1 MRFSKSSIAA
11 LSFVLIFLWLESGDA
26 QPQTSKSPAKSPRAE
41 AIQSEEL
48 KVQSEVV
55 RSLQESRESL
65 EKLRLI
71 YESDLRK
78 RKERL
83 EVLRGLFEK
92 QIISRLE
99 LEQEEHAVASVES
112 QLKDVRRSIAE
123 EDIAFTEAAARE
135 ELLKQGPQ
143 AIGGYSESASL
154 VRYNGGAKWSLANVP
169 QIEAFFMGKFG
180 RALPISALGQTS
192 VHDRM
197 KFDHRNAVDIPIH
210 PDSSEGRAL
219 MAYLREAGIPFIAFR
234 GKMPG
239 AATGAHIHIGKP
251 SGRNGT
257 P

>member
-11 LSFVLIFLWLESGDA
+11 LSLVLNVLWLDSGGA
-26 QPQTSKSPAKSPRAE
+26 QPQNSKPPAKPLRAE
-41 AIQSEEL
+41 AVQSEEL

-55 RSLQESRESL
+55 RSLEESRKSL
-65 EKLRLI
+65 DKLRVI
-71 YESDLRK
+71 YENDLRR

-99 LEQEEHAVASVES
+99 LEQAEHALASVES
-112 QLKDVRRSIAE
+112 QLKEVRRSIAE
-123 EDIAFTEAAARE
+123 EGIAFTEAVARE

-154 VRYNGGAKWSLANVP
+154 VRFNGAAKWSLENVP
-169 QIEAFFMGKFG
+169 QLQAFFMGRFG
-180 RALPISALGQTS
+180 RALPISALGQTA

-197 KFDHRNAVDIPIH
+197 KFDHRDAIDVPIH
-210 PDSSEGRAL
+210 PDSAEGHAL
-219 MAYLREAGIPFIAFR
+219 MAHLRSAGIPFIAFR
-234 GKMPG
+234 GRVPG
-239 AATGAHIHIGKP
+239 LATGAHIHVGKP
-251 SGRNGT
+251 SDRNGA

>member
-1 MRFSKSSIAA
+1 MRFSKSSIAV
-11 LSFVLIFLWLESGDA
+11 LSLVSTFLWLESGDVR
-26 QPQTSKSPAKSPRAE
+26 SPRAE

-48 KVQSEVV
+48 KLQSEVV
-55 RSLQESRESL
+55 RSLQESRKSL
-65 EKLRLI
+65 EKLRGI
-71 YESDLRK
+71 YENDLRQ

-83 EVLRGLFEK
+83 EVLKGLFEK

-99 LEQEEHAVASVES
+99 LEQGEHAAASAES
-112 QLKDVRRSIAE
+112 QLKEVLRSIAE
-123 EDIAFTEAAARE
+123 EDLALTEAVARA
-135 ELLKQGPQ
+135 ELLKQEPQ
-143 AIGGYSESASL
+143 PIGSYSESASL
-154 VRYNGGAKWSLANVP
+154 VRFNGAANWSPANVA
-169 QIEAFFMGKFG
+169 QIEAFFMAKFG
-180 RALPISALGQTS
+180 RMLPISALGQTA